1 MSKERIVETATY
13 IVVALAIWVFSPLLG
28 KCIDSL
34 YWKYPQIL
42 SDSITLLLTG
52 LFIILAGTA
61 LSVWTILLF
70 RTKGRGTPNP
80 KLPPKVFV
88 VTGPYRFSRN
98 PMALGGLLV
107 LLGEA
112 IFYYS
117 PTLLVIAVLFGII
130 VYFNA
135 KYIEEPELR
144 KRFGKS
150 YEDYSRRVPRFF
162 PSPWEWYR

>member
-1 MSKERIVETATY
+1 MDDQFRLLLYGGYMSKERIVETATY
-13 IVVALAIWVFSPLLG
+13 IVVALAIWVVSPLLG
-28 KCIDSL
+28 KFIDSL

-52 LFIILAGTA
+52 IFIILAGTA
-61 LSVWTILLF
+61 LSVWTIILF
-70 RTKGRGTPNP
+70 GTKGRGTPNP

-98 PMALGGLLV
+98 PMALGGLLA

-112 IFYYS
+112 VFYYS

-135 KYIEEPELR
+135 KDVEEPELR

-150 YEDYSRRVPRFF
+150 YEDY
-162 PSPWEWYR
+162 